1 MGGDQEASPSL
12 NKIFFAT
19 CPRFYGWDDSISRG
33 FLNKMLT
40 SVVYVSKYQKLVDKS
55 LFKNNRKKVPV
66 KNLTNKNTHVGV
78 VKVTEY

>member
-1 MGGDQEASPSL
+1 
-12 NKIFFAT
+12 
-19 CPRFYGWDDSISRG
+19 
-33 FLNKMLT
+33 MLT

-78 VKVTEY
+78 VKVTEYWS